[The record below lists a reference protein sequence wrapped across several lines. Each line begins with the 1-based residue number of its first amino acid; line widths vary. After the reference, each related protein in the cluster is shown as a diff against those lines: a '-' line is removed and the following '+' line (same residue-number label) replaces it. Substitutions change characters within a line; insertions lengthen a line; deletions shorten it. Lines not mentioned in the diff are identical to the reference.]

1 LLILALL
8 LLGGVLAVMGDRL
21 GTFIGKARL
30 SFLRMRP
37 RRTAVVFTAITG
49 SLIAA
54 LTFAVLITIND
65 RWRRGLFE
73 LGRIEQSLWTTRED
87 LSTTQKT
94 LEAIQDALVTSHEA
108 LVKAERSR
116 NQAEAEVQGLTE
128 QTDMLQAQTQELQQI
143 IRVLNDQRQQL
154 LNEQELLTEVVRR
167 RDQELSE
174 LQDQITIQVNALG
187 NLRRSIAAL
196 RRGDVAIASNEP
208 LAMAKVTLPPT
219 SDGQV
224 AINSLLNRANQV
236 AYERLL
242 PGQIP
247 TQRLIYI
254 PTSEVEK
261 IARDLQSGDAWIVT
275 IRSANNVLLGENSL
289 LAFADVRPSR
299 RVLEA
304 GQVLASTVVE
314 DDERSLEAVN
324 QRISLLLATAR
335 NQASR
340 LGALNTQVTLDLD
353 DEVLTV
359 LVQSLVSRTT
369 PQATLEAFSIQDSE
383 TGDPLHL
390 GIRWLNSPL
399 DDASDPD
406 HG

>member
-1 LLILALL
+1 
-8 LLGGVLAVMGDRL
+8 MGDRL
-21 GTFIGKARL
+21 GTLIGKARL

-37 RRTAVVFTAITG
+37 RRTAMVFTAITG

-54 LTFAVLITIND
+54 LSFTVLIAIND

-73 LGRIEQSLWTTRED
+73 LGRIEESLWTTRED

-116 NQAEAEVQGLTE
+116 NQAEAEVQRLTE
-128 QTDMLQAQTQELQQI
+128 QTDMLQVQTQELQQI
-143 IRVLNDQRQQL
+143 IRVLSDQRQQL
-154 LNEQELLTEVVRR
+154 LNEQELLTEVVRQ

-174 LQDQITIQVNALG
+174 LQEQITIQVNALG

-208 LAMAKVTLPPT
+208 LAMAKVTLPTT

-247 TQRLIYI
+247 TQRIIYI

-261 IARDLQSGDAWIVT
+261 ITRDLQSGDAWIVT

-299 RVLEA
+299 QVLEA
-304 GQVLASTVVE
+304 DQVLASTVVE

-324 QRISLLLATAR
+324 QRLSLLLATAR

-340 LGALNTQVTLDLD
+340 LGALNTQVTLDD
-353 DEVLTV
+353 KVLTV
-359 LVQSLVSRTT
+359 LIQSLVSRTT

-399 DDASDPD
+399 DDASLDDASDPD